1 MTNRDRYSIAKLL
14 GDLAS
19 RLEGAPLQTEESAK
33 RFESGNPG
41 HPGLWY
47 SFQAGAL
54 EQVCRNEA
62 STLRILIREYLSPK
76 PRSPRGRR

>member
-1 MTNRDRYSIAKLL
+1 MTNRDSIAKLL

-33 RFESGNPG
+33 RFEVS
-41 HPGLWY
+41 HPG
-47 SFQAGAL
+47 SRHPFQAGAL

-62 STLRILIREYLSPK
+62 GTLRILIREYLSPK
-76 PRSPRGRR
+76 PRIPRGRR